1 MVKISSVLLALIA
14 GCGIAM
20 ALPQKESGDAVNY
33 YMHLNT
39 TDGKSICALV
49 SDDLKF
55 RVEEGLFTVT
65 TSDARFTCEVC
76 DVRDI
81 SYARQI
87 NSGVTEILS
96 GTDGDQPLVAF
107 RSDAIEVSCKGSSNT
122 CGIFSIDGRLVMQR
136 EFSDYIRIDVS
147 PWQSGIYIININNH
161 HSLKITVK

>member
-1 MVKISSVLLALIA
+1 MALIA

-96 GTDGDQPLVAF
+96 GADGGQPLVAF
-107 RSDAIEVSCKGSSNT
+107 RSDAIEVTCNGASNT